1 MLCKN
6 SIASIYHGKLINL
19 VLIWEQTRMKYTK
32 NKMLWYIKT
41 IFFLVKH
48 LNVVAECCLNW
59 PFFHGALYCCVRY
72 SNIECQDEIFK
83 TYHKKYCSKGNGW
96 NLVLDIN
103 FMTLNILKLDFS
115 PIILEFFIYL
125 RALSQIFVEKH
136 EFHVILSYSKPK
148 FRQLHVQYTYL
159 HTTFTIF
166 KNM

>member
-1 MLCKN
+1 MDYNLNWHKTHKMLCKN

-19 VLIWEQTRMKYTK
+19 VLIWEQTQMKLTK

-96 NLVLDIN
+96 NLVLEIN
-103 FMTLNILKLDFS
+103 FMTLNILKLDFF
-115 PIILEFFIYL
+115 PHNPWVLHILEGIITNICRKTWIPCNFI
-125 RALSQIFVEKH
+125 
-136 EFHVILSYSKPK
+136 
-148 FRQLHVQYTYL
+148 
-159 HTTFTIF
+159 IF
-166 KNM
+166 KTKV